1 MTIVTTI
8 TDDDGEVRFRVF
20 THEVADVS
28 LHRVIS
34 DRQRAGGLFR
44 SIREDS
50 VNDAVHVLWS
60 ASTGAF
66 TLPQSYQD
74 TDLSNWTPNMDLLTA
89 FNTEEAR
96 ERVAQGPRDV
106 VYVAPLPNGGVPD
119 DGALTY
125 STVESLKDLFG
136 DIRSGHCFLFS
147 ESPDSLSVLKV
158 VNDNPNIV
166 PFSAVRLEG
175 LTSVEYSS
183 SFMRDSWALH
193 SEQYHSVL
201 SSFAER
207 VQADHAAKK
216 EVAMT
221 STFHREK
228 QARTRLSGNQRR
240 HSAFDVVSPD
250 ASKDDLDIGASEG

>member
-8 TDDDGEVRFRVF
+8 VGDDGNVKFRVF
-20 THEVADVS
+20 THEVADVG

-34 DRQRAGGLFR
+34 DELRARGLFQ
-44 SIREDS
+44 SIREDDI
-50 VNDAVHVLWS
+50 NDAVHVLWN
-60 ASTGAF
+60 ASTGMF

-74 TDLSNWTPNMDLLTA
+74 SDLSNWNPNMDLLTA
-89 FNTEEAR
+89 FTTEEAR
-96 ERVAQGPRDV
+96 ERVNQGPRDV

-136 DIRSGHCFLFS
+136 DIKPGHCFLFS
-147 ESPDSLSVLKV
+147 ESPDSLAVLKV
-158 VNDNPNIV
+158 INDNPNIV

-175 LTSVEYSS
+175 LISVEYSS

-193 SEQYHSVL
+193 AEQYHSVL
-201 SSFAER
+201 GAFAER

-250 ASKDDLDIGASEG
+250 ASANDLDVGSTGD